1 MSAEPLDGKQDP
13 KVTRFRLERSRS
25 VLRDILRWVPSE
37 DFIQM
42 VWAVDLLQ
50 GDEPNVAKR
59 FFDNLPDQAINA
71 KIGDKHFAYKW
82 LLEDLINELLVARPA
97 SRRNLPHRVLNC
109 RNYDGFAHAY
119 NALHEI
125 QDSEQILNVARQDNI
140 LAEMARIGHRQFSW
154 QQPALNIPNFYRA
167 AALYGDGELSRIYSE
182 ERGITPSNM
191 MMLGLGVWAQLG
203 TNPMFSPKSMILPE
217 VGLTTEVV
225 EAGLRLLTAPL
236 AEQRRRAA
244 ELRGLGRDR
253 IYRPS
258 ALRSYPCI
266 SFGSAGERIM
276 APLRELVLTRCT
288 EGLYYDLVG
297 ISDNVRRELGRAFE
311 EYAVKFISAI
321 MDRPVTGNLEYRFKG
336 NKIHSPDILVGRP
349 QEIGMVIECKATRM
363 TFDAR
368 FATDRRVAGRR
379 GFDELSKAVRQIWRF
394 VSHVRQGLVPEHQ
407 AKDDVFGL
415 VLTVDPWL
423 RMTVG
428 EHEAIFDHAR
438 QWCAQNEPEIGAADQ
453 CPVGFTHIEDF
464 ERMALQTD
472 ANGVTTTCRLGSDPN
487 YIGWGF
493 NDLRGRATAPAI
505 EREYPFRNEMGLML
519 PWWDTIDEVKRRR
532 ENPAS

>member
-1 MSAEPLDGKQDP
+1 MSAEPLDEKQDP

-109 RNYDGFAHAY
+109 RSYDGFAHAY

-125 QDSEQILNVARQDNI
+125 QDYEQILNVVRQDNI
-140 LAEMARIGHRQFSW
+140 RAEMARIGHRQFSW

-203 TNPMFSPKSMILPE
+203 TNPMFSPQSMILPE
-217 VGLTTEVV
+217 IGLTTEVV

-244 ELRGLGRDR
+244 ELRGFGRSNLPPERLAELSVHIVRFSGGTDKGPLER
-253 IYRPS
+253 VG
-258 ALRSYPCI
+258 SYP
-266 SFGSAGERIM
+266 M
-276 APLRELVLTRCT
+276 
-288 EGLYYDLVG
+288 
-297 ISDNVRRELGRAFE
+297 
-311 EYAVKFISAI
+311 
-321 MDRPVTGNLEYRFKG
+321 
-336 NKIHSPDILVGRP
+336 H
-349 QEIGMVIECKATRM
+349 
-363 TFDAR
+363 
-368 FATDRRVAGRR
+368 R
-379 GFDELSKAVRQIWRF
+379 G
-394 VSHVRQGLVPEHQ
+394 
-407 AKDDVFGL
+407 
-415 VLTVDPWL
+415 
-423 RMTVG
+423 
-428 EHEAIFDHAR
+428 
-438 QWCAQNEPEIGAADQ
+438 
-453 CPVGFTHIEDF
+453 
-464 ERMALQTD
+464 AL
-472 ANGVTTTCRLGSDPN
+472 L
-487 YIGWGF
+487 
-493 NDLRGRATAPAI
+493 
-505 EREYPFRNEMGLML
+505 
-519 PWWDTIDEVKRRR
+519 
-532 ENPAS
+532 